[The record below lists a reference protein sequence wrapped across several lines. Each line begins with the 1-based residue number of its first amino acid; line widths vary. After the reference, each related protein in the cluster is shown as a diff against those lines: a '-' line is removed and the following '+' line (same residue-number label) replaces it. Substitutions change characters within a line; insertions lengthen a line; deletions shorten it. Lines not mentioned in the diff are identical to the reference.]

1 MASPLASDGD
11 IGTTMTKST
20 PNRSQPSCVIR
31 RAAAGD
37 AEAIERLYRELVTDP
52 LVSVLPDHV
61 AAISQSPTSFLLI
74 AESLGEVC
82 GTVLLTIC
90 PDAMYRRQPFGVVEN
105 IVVTRAKRGSGIG
118 RLLLS
123 QVEDL
128 AITHDCTKLMLLSSV
143 SRETAHHFFRSC
155 GFAGDT
161 KHAFVKYRTQ
171 FTAS

>member
-1 MASPLASDGD
+1 
-11 IGTTMTKST
+11 MTEST

-61 AAISQSPTSFLLI
+61 AAISQSPTSFLLV
-74 AESLGEVC
+74 AESPGEVC

-90 PDAMYRRQPFGVVEN
+90 PDVMYHHQPFGVVEN
-105 IVVTRAKRGSGIG
+105 IVVTQARRGSGIG
-118 RLLLS
+118 RMLLD
-123 QVEDL
+123 QAEHL
-128 AITHDCTKLMLLSSV
+128 AITHDCTKLMLLSSA
-143 SRETAHHFFRSC
+143 SREAAHGFFRGC

-171 FTAS
+171 FPAS